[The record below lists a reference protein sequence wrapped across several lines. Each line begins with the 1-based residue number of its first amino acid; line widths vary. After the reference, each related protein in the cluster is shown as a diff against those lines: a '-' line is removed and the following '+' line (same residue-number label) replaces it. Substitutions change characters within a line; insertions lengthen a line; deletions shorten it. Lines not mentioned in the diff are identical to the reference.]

1 MTTTRTTVL
10 EVGGLHW
17 ATSEAVIE
25 KTLLGRPG
33 VLAVHASAAS
43 QSATVTYDRDPT
55 SVAQLVGWVNDC
67 GYHCAGQSVPDHMCH
82 PMAEPAPSDT
92 HAGHAGHDSH
102 EGHGGHSSHVG
113 HEAHAEI
120 GRASCRERVGAWGV
134 AGSRQQEGG
143 GTRGRG
149 GGGRGTR
156 G

>member
-67 GYHCAGQSVPDHMCH
+67 GYHCAGQSVPDHMRSEEH
-82 PMAEPAPSDT
+82 TSELQSR
-92 HAGHAGHDSH
+92 GQL
-102 EGHGGHSSHVG
+102 V
-113 HEAHAEI
+113 
-120 GRASCRERVGAWGV
+120 CRLLLDKK
-134 AGSRQQEGG
+134 
-143 GTRGRG
+143 
-149 GGGRGTR
+149 
-156 G
+156 